1 MNILIV
7 DDEALARSRLLTLLG
22 ECTGH
27 GIDSVQQ
34 AGDAP
39 QAWAILQ
46 SESIDLVML
55 DIHMPGLSGLG
66 LAQHMLSLP
75 HPPDI
80 IFVTAHP
87 EHALQAFDLQAT
99 DYLTK
104 PVRLERLQQAL
115 SKSGPLVNRARP
127 SPALAI
133 HERGKTHRVE
143 LDEVL
148 YFKAELKYL
157 TVRTLDKSYVLEG
170 ALNDLEQKYASRFV
184 RIHRN
189 ALVARPSIAGFER
202 VTPSGEDDAGDPYW
216 QVVLRDVT
224 ERLPVSRRQWSTV
237 KNLVT

>member
-1 MNILIV
+1 VNILIV
-7 DDEALARSRLLTLLG
+7 DDEALARSRLNTLLG
-22 ECTGH
+22 DCADCA
-27 GIDSVQQ
+27 IDSVQQ
-34 AGDAP
+34 AGDAS

-55 DIHMPGLSGLG
+55 DIHMPGLNGLG
-66 LAQHMLSLP
+66 LAQRLLSLP
-75 HPPDI
+75 HPPGI
-80 IFVTAHP
+80 IFVTAHS

-115 SKSGPLVNRARP
+115 SKSQALVNRARP
-127 SPALAI
+127 APALTI

-170 ALNDLEQKYASRFV
+170 ALNDLEQKYTSRFV

-189 ALVARPSIAGFER
+189 ALVARTCIQTLEKISP
-202 VTPSGEDDAGDPYW
+202 DDAGENWVIRVRGVPDT
-216 QVVLRDVT
+216 L
-224 ERLPVSRRQWSTV
+224 LVSRRQLHLVRHILKTV
-237 KNLVT
+237 